1 MKVTQILASLAISTA
16 VVFGEFSTITAVV
29 MREDKG
35 GDNPYTQYP
44 SVAKTASINGFA
56 DKIYDKVPV
65 CAQEC
70 LKQDTGNTPCPYW
83 DTGCLCVMPQFGG
96 PIAQCIANHCQG
108 LNVVSAT
115 SIAKQHCS
123 AAGVWDPYWMI
134 PPAGIYL
141 LESAAANT
149 VEETAN
155 APAPTTLQKRA
166 RETSIDYLITL
177 TAIK

>member
-1 MKVTQILASLAISTA
+1 MKTTQILASFAISAA
-16 VVFGEFSTITAVV
+16 VVLGE
-29 MREDKG
+29 
-35 GDNPYTQYP
+35 DNPYTQYP
-44 SVAKTASINGFA
+44 SVVKTASINGFA

-70 LKQDTGNTPCPYW
+70 LKQSTGNTPCPYW

-134 PPAGIYL
+134 PSAGIVL
-141 LESAAANT
+141 LESAASKT
-149 VEETAN
+149 VEVTAN
-155 APAPTTLQKRA
+155 AAARTTLQTRA
-166 RETSIDYLITL
+166 RQ
-177 TAIK
+177 TAVKAAIVPAPAVTAAPRA